1 MMKNLFQAACHVL
14 YAMYIVYAV
23 TLLTG
28 CNNVNYSSPE
38 GYDLTKP
45 QIMNL
50 GKVLNEISG
59 LSYNSDN
66 NTLLAVSDSKEKIFE
81 INIERRKLK
90 DYTER
95 VVGTRSD
102 LEDLVKVDS
111 VIFLLGSRGFIFKV
125 PLIKHIDTSAV
136 KKFEFSQETKN
147 DFESIYYDPSV
158 NGLVILC
165 KTCASGEAEG
175 NHYAYRFN
183 LLTNSFDTDPL
194 YVINDK
200 DVRNVIKD
208 DNIKFAPSA
217 AAINPITKRLYIL
230 SSASNILVIANI
242 HGQVLEAYHLNPSS
256 FPQAEGI
263 AFAPNGDMYISNEGK
278 YGGHATL
285 QVFPYRQSDS
295 KK

>member
-1 MMKNLFQAACHVL
+1 MMKNLFQAMCHAL
-14 YAMYIVYAV
+14 KQICLVYTL

-28 CNNVNYSSPE
+28 CNNETYTSPD
-38 GYDLTKP
+38 GYDLSKP
-45 QIMNL
+45 QLMNL

-59 LSYNSDN
+59 LTYNSEN

-81 INIERRKLK
+81 INVERRKLK

-111 VIFLLGSRGFIFKV
+111 VVFLLGSRGVIFKV

-136 KKFEFSQETKN
+136 VKYELSQDAKN
-147 DFESIYYDPSV
+147 DFESMYYDPSV
-158 NGLVILC
+158 NGLVLLC
-165 KTCASGEAEG
+165 KTCASGESDG

-183 LLTNSFDTDPL
+183 LHTNSFDTDPF

-200 DVRNVIKD
+200 DVKKVIKD
-208 DNIKFAPSA
+208 DNVKFAPSA
-217 AAINPITKRLYIL
+217 AAIHPITKRLYIL

-242 HGQVLEAYHLNPSS
+242 HGQILEAYHLNPAN

-278 YGGHATL
+278 YGGRASL
-285 QVFPYRQSDS
+285 QVFPYQQTDS

>member
-1 MMKNLFQAACHVL
+1 MIKNLFQAVCHVL
-14 YAMYIVYAV
+14 LAMCLVYAA

-28 CNNVNYSSPE
+28 CNNVNYDSPP
-38 GYDLTKP
+38 GYDLKKP
-45 QIMNL
+45 QLMNL

-59 LSYNSDN
+59 LTYNGDN
-66 NTLLAVSDSKEKIFE
+66 NTILAVSDSKEKIFE

-90 DYTER
+90 DFTER

-111 VIFLLGSRGFIFKV
+111 VVFLLASRGFIFKV

-136 KKFEFSQETKN
+136 TKFEFSQDAKN
-147 DFESIYYDPSV
+147 DFESMYYDPSI

-165 KTCASGEAEG
+165 KSCASNDADGI
-175 NHYAYRFN
+175 HYAYRFN
-183 LLTNSFDTDPL
+183 LHTNTFDTEPF
-194 YVINDK
+194 YTINDK
-200 DVRNVIKD
+200 EVRKIIKEDNVR
-208 DNIKFAPSA
+208 FLPSA

-242 HGQVLEAYHLNPSS
+242 HGQILEAYHLNPTN

-278 YGGHATL
+278 YGGRATL
-285 QVFPYRQSDS
+285 QVFPYQQTDS